1 MNGNRYREG
10 EVGAGRPERRADEEQ
25 LADAR
30 VQRQPRQVLAERRE
44 RLACVRAQPQ
54 ARARE
59 RGGQLAAAVWDCGGT
74 ELAGADT

>member
-59 RGGQLAAAVWDCGGT
+59 SGGRSQLFGIVVAPNSQ
-74 ELAGADT
+74 GADT